1 MRLAEESQHLTAF
14 ITPFGV
20 FKWRVLPMG
29 VKVGPQVFQR
39 MVAHVLRQ
47 CSDSGPYIDDV
58 LSSTGLPPPPP
69 ESGKGEME
77 DSFAYQDS
85 SGSGRVTT
93 LPLEP
98 AARKACLDH
107 HFEVVWQCFEAFERA
122 GLTVK
127 PSKCHMFMQ
136 QVRYVG
142 HVLCGGQRFPDP
154 SKTEA
159 IAKWRA
165 EDIKTPKALK
175 GFLGIL
181 NWYSI
186 YIKNFAKY
194 AAPLMD
200 SLKGKYQYEPPDP
213 QTKGQLDGNGKPIK
227 KKKIRLSPKQME
239 IKWTPE
245 MLAGFDALKAA
256 VTQELA
262 LYLPGDGRWR
272 IYTDASDYA
281 IGGELQQE
289 QADGSWRPVAYFSR
303 KLQGSREK
311 GKVLGQMG
319 WTVREKETYALVC
332 CLLKFQSWIGFSE
345 VEVLTDHS
353 SIIQWYKEDLCTLS
367 GPLGRRGR
375 WHEFLSRF
383 NLVIRYCPG
392 EINTTADAMSRWAY
406 PAGVAQD
413 SNFHG
418 SDQDLQGW
426 TGKELE
432 ECAERQRVLREKY
445 PDAFGSVSAITCDP
459 VCPLIQMPA
468 QDCALQLLQ
477 QAYQGTVGEE
487 MSQDASYMLPDGELT
502 ENFEEF
508 YFSTLS
514 CYGIQPDF
522 LPPTLSDP
530 DTVSQSI
537 PLDPT
542 FLALSSRSQRRAV
555 HRIQAKRVKAGAK
568 KCSVRSA
575 FRQLSWHVPGVECLG
590 LNGMQTVKLPPEIH
604 ILHEDWTAHYRTDHI
619 YQPYMSELE
628 STQYAPYGGDPSKYL
643 TYYHGKIRHN
653 GKICVPTSILSQL
666 IRALHTYAHP
676 GIDKTCQ
683 LFHRKFCI
691 LDESYTATK
700 IKEHVQQVVH
710 HCQVCQT
717 AKPRKGAQPDTHEGY
732 PIPDEIFQSISVDF
746 LDLTGDP
753 VTRHGKIFDYVL
765 VVVCRLSGYVI
776 AIPCS
781 KHITAAEL
789 AEIFVERV
797 FTHWGLPSVI
807 FSDHDH
813 LVNSKFFTHCCMLSG
828 VDEHTS
834 PIYTPKSNGRA
845 ENAVQLV
852 LNSLRRL
859 LEQKCSRD
867 WLQLL
872 PLAVWGLND
881 LPGPIQGYSPHRI
894 VFGRDPVGFGDCPPT
909 IPEDGRRD
917 ATDFF
922 QQLLQDRRLV
932 QQKLTAIHKRETEK
946 FLRNHPRQVFS
957 PGDRVWIRV
966 NRQGMDKQST
976 KLDRVWKGPAEIL
989 ARVGVGRYRVA
1000 TEKGEKV
1007 LHTRDLKPCLDPLSL
1022 PGKPPL
1028 HYYTDVEGVIED
1040 NATYEVE
1047 KILKHRKRK
1056 LKGGK
1061 EILEWRVKYKG
1072 HAQPEWQPASAFMH
1086 DITDQWVQYNK
1097 DRNIKITL
1105 QDVRPD
1111 IYELRLV
1118 VDAACPK

>member
-1 MRLAEESQHLTAF
+1 
-14 ITPFGV
+14 
-20 FKWRVLPMG
+20 
-29 VKVGPQVFQR
+29 

-47 CSDSGPYIDDV
+47 CSDSRPYMDDV
-58 LSSTGLPPPPP
+58 LSSTGLPPYPP
-69 ESGKGEME
+69 ESGRGEME

-85 SGSGRVTT
+85 SGSGQVTT

-98 AARKACLDH
+98 ATRKACLDH

-127 PSKCHMFMQ
+127 PSNCHMFMH
-136 QVRYVG
+136 QVSYVG

-186 YIKNFAKY
+186 YMRNFATY
-194 AAPLMD
+194 AAPIIN
-200 SLKGKYQYEPPDP
+200 SSKERYQYEPPDP
-213 QTKGQLDGNGKPIK
+213 QTKGQLYNGKPIK

-256 VTQELA
+256 VTHELA
-262 LYLPGDGRWR
+262 LYLPEDGRWR
-272 IYTDASDYA
+272 ICTVASDYA

-289 QADGSWRPVAYFSR
+289 QADGSWRPLAYFSR
-303 KLQGSREK
+303 NLQGSREK
-311 GKVLGQMG
+311 AKVLGQMG

-345 VEVLTDHS
+345 VEVLTDAS
-353 SIIQWYKEDLCTLS
+353 SIIQCYKEDSCTLS
-367 GPLGRRGR
+367 GPLGRHGR

-383 NLVIRYCPG
+383 NLLIHYCPR
-392 EINTTADAMSRWAY
+392 ETNTTADAMSRWAY
-406 PAGVAQD
+406 SAGVAHGL
-413 SNFHG
+413 SFHG

-432 ECAERQRVLREKY
+432 KCVERQRVLREKY

-459 VCPLIQMPA
+459 VCPLIRMPA

-477 QAYQGTVGEE
+477 QAYKGTMGEE
-487 MSQDASYMLPDGELT
+487 MSQDALYMLPDGELT
-502 ENFEEF
+502 ERFEEF
-508 YFSTLS
+508 FFSTLS
-514 CYGIQPDF
+514 CYGIEPDF
-522 LPPTLSDP
+522 RPPTLSDP

-537 PLDPT
+537 PLETT
-542 FLALSSRSQRRAV
+542 FLALSSRSHPMAV

-568 KCSVRSA
+568 KCSVRFA
-575 FRQLSWHVPGVECLG
+575 FRQLSWHVPGVERLG
-590 LNGMQTVKLPPEIH
+590 LHGMQAVNLPPETH
-604 ILHEDWTAHYRTDHI
+604 ILHEDWTAHYLTDHI
-619 YQPYMSELE
+619 YQPYMFELE
-628 STQYAPYGGDPSKYL
+628 STQYASYRGDPSKYL
-643 TYYHGKIRHN
+643 TCYHGKIRHN
-653 GKICVPTSILSQL
+653 GKICVPTSFLSRF

-676 GIDKTCQ
+676 GIDETCQ

-710 HCQVCQT
+710 HCQICQR
-717 AKPRKGAQPDTHEGY
+717 AKPCKGAQPDTHEGY
-732 PIPDEIFQSISVDF
+732 PMPDKTFQSISVDF

-765 VVVCRLSGYVI
+765 AVVGRLSGYVI
-776 AIPCS
+776 A
-781 KHITAAEL
+781 
-789 AEIFVERV
+789 
-797 FTHWGLPSVI
+797 
-807 FSDHDH
+807 DH
-813 LVNSKFFTHCCMLSG
+813 LVNSMFFTHCCMLSG

-834 PIYTPKSNGRA
+834 PIYTPESNGRA

-867 WLQLL
+867 RVQLL

-894 VFGRDPVGFGDCPPT
+894 VFRRDPVGFGDCPPT

-922 QQLLQDRRLV
+922 HQLLQDRCLV
-932 QQKLTAIHKRETEK
+932 
-946 FLRNHPRQVFS
+946 
-957 PGDRVWIRV
+957 
-966 NRQGMDKQST
+966 
-976 KLDRVWKGPAEIL
+976 
-989 ARVGVGRYRVA
+989 
-1000 TEKGEKV
+1000 
-1007 LHTRDLKPCLDPLSL
+1007 
-1022 PGKPPL
+1022 
-1028 HYYTDVEGVIED
+1028 
-1040 NATYEVE
+1040 
-1047 KILKHRKRK
+1047 
-1056 LKGGK
+1056 
-1061 EILEWRVKYKG
+1061 
-1072 HAQPEWQPASAFMH
+1072 
-1086 DITDQWVQYNK
+1086 
-1097 DRNIKITL
+1097 
-1105 QDVRPD
+1105 
-1111 IYELRLV
+1111 
-1118 VDAACPK
+1118 